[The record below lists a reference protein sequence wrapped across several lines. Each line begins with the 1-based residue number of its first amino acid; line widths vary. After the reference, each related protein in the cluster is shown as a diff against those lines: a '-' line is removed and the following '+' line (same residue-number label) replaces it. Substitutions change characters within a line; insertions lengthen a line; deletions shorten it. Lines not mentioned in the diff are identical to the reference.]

1 MSRSFDLVNYRVNE
15 CVMELNTKGY
25 KVHHTAWAGG
35 YLPRKPE
42 YVVIRR
48 HLTRQFNGY
57 VIEIP
62 SFTSSRHHIRI
73 YFVKKP

>member
-1 MSRSFDLVNYRVNE
+1 MLGNSTLVNYRVNE
-15 CVMELNTKGY
+15 CVTELSAQGY

-42 YVVIRR
+42 SVTIRR
-48 HLTRQFNGY
+48 HLTCRFNGY
-57 VIEIP
+57 VIEVP
-62 SFTSSRHHIRI
+62 SFASSRYHTRI

>member
-1 MSRSFDLVNYRVNE
+1 MRGNFDLVNYRVNE
-15 CVMELNTKGY
+15 CVSELNAHGY

-42 YVVIRR
+42 SVVIRR

-57 VIEIP
+57 VIEAP
-62 SFTSSRHHIRI
+62 SFVSSRYHIRI